1 MNITNCIKDLLFSH
15 DCVIIPNFG
24 GFLLNYKSATIHPV
38 THSFQPPAKVLAFNS
53 NLKVNDGLLANYVS
67 RKSRITYFEA
77 LQQIN
82 DWVKEIRT
90 KLDNGESITIPEAG
104 TFNYDKEKNLQFSPD
119 TSVNYYADA
128 FGLGSF
134 SSPAIIRQQPQKVAF
149 PVSKEEP
156 TLHTITK
163 TPSRLHTLR
172 RVAAVLIPAA
182 IIATAA
188 IFSILNTDNLNNKI
202 SYSGI
207 LVSCQ
212 RPTSTHTTTVVAEP
226 MDSISNEVV
235 DTEPEVT
242 EEENISTI
250 VPPAPPTNVPPVQQL
265 DNPSRN
271 FSSVFKAPETPEKR
285 YYVIIGSFN
294 TLEAAEQKVR
304 ELRNGYFEDSFIVN
318 TSSKNT
324 YRVSAVSYFGFDK
337 AKMQLSMIKEQL
349 KNDAWILHM

>member
-1 MNITNCIKDLLFSH
+1 MNITDCIKDLLFSH

-53 NLKVNDGLLANYVS
+53 NLKVNDGLLANHVS
-67 RKSRITYFEA
+67 RKFRITYFEA

-82 DWVKEIRT
+82 DWVRDIRI

-104 TFNYDKEKNLQFSPD
+104 TFSYNKEKNLQFSPD

-134 SSPAIIRQQPQKVAF
+134 SSPAIIRQQEQKAAF
-149 PVSKEEP
+149 PASQEEP
-156 TLHTITK
+156 ILLTSTK
-163 TPSRLHTLR
+163 TPSRLHSFRKL
-172 RVAAVLIPAA
+172 AAVLIPAA

-188 IFSILNTDNLNNKI
+188 LFSIINTDNLNNKI

-212 RPTSTHTTTVVAEP
+212 RPSSTPKSIVTVEQQ
-226 MDSISNEVV
+226 DSTIEDLAVI
-235 DTEPEVT
+235 EPEVLP
-242 EEENISTI
+242 EENMNTT
-250 VPPAPPTNVPPVQQL
+250 VPPTNVPPIQKI

-285 YYVIIGSFN
+285 YYIIVGSFN
-294 TLEAAEQKVR
+294 TLESAEQKVR

-318 TSSKNT
+318 TSSKST
-324 YRVSAVSYFGFDK
+324 FRVSAVSYYGFDK